1 MSALEIEKAV
11 GALRQGRLV
20 AFPTETVYGLG
31 CDAANP
37 GAIRRLYAAKGRPA
51 DHPVIV
57 HVADVAQLP
66 QWACDIPAS
75 AYTLAAK
82 FWPGPLTLI
91 LKKQPHVTGLVTGG
105 QDSVGLRVPAHP
117 VAHALLA
124 AFGGGIAAPSANK
137 FGRVSATRAED
148 VRRDFGAAV
157 DVVLDGDVPAVGI
170 ESTIVDLTGAAPR
183 VLRPGAITPAMLE
196 AVLGVPVGIGG
207 TDVPRASGTLASH
220 YAPATPLMLMEADL
234 LLELAA
240 SLTRQGKK
248 VAVLARMGAQPL
260 DSGYVWIA
268 APAEPADYAHG
279 LYANLRTLDAAGCE
293 VMLVEQVPNAPE
305 WAAVRDRLTRAATSA
320 TKG

>member
-1 MSALEIEKAV
+1 MRVEIEKAV
-11 GALRQGRLV
+11 AALRQGRLV

-37 GAIRRLYAAKGRPA
+37 DAIRRLYAAKGRPA

-57 HVADVAQLP
+57 HIADVVQLP
-66 QWACDIPAS
+66 LWACDIPAS

-91 LKKQPHVTGLVTGG
+91 LKKQPQVSGLVTGG
-105 QDSVGLRVPAHP
+105 QDSVGLRVPSHS

-148 VRRDFGAAV
+148 VRHDLGDAV
-157 DVVLDGDVPAVGI
+157 DVVLDGELPEVGI

-183 VLRPGAITPAMLE
+183 VLRPGVITPAMIE
-196 AVLGVPVGIGG
+196 AALGVAVGTGG
-207 TDVPRASGTLASH
+207 ADAPRASGSLASH
-220 YAPATPLMLMEADL
+220 YAPATPLMLMPGDL

-240 SLTRQGKK
+240 SLSRQGKK
-248 VAVLARMGAQPL
+248 VAVLARDVTQPL

-268 APAEPADYAHG
+268 APTDVAGYAHN
-279 LYANLRTLDAAGCE
+279 LYANLRRLDAAGGD
-293 VMLVEQVPNAPE
+293 MILADALPPTAE
-305 WAAVRDRLTRAATSA
+305 WAAVRDRLSRAATSA
-320 TKG
+320 NET

>member
-11 GALRQGRLV
+11 AALRQGRLV

-31 CDAANP
+31 CDAASP
-37 GAIRRLYAAKGRPA
+37 AAIRRLYAAKGRPA

-57 HVADVAQLP
+57 HIADVVQLP
-66 QWACDIPAS
+66 LWARDIPAS
-75 AYTLAAK
+75 AYALAEK

-91 LKKQPHVTGLVTGG
+91 LKKQPQVLGLVTGG

-148 VRRDFGAAV
+148 VRQDLGDAV
-157 DVVLDGDVPAVGI
+157 DVVLDGAFPEVGI

-183 VLRPGAITPAMLE
+183 VLRPGAITPAMVE
-196 AVLGVPVGIGG
+196 AVLGVPVGMGG
-207 TDVPRASGTLASH
+207 ADAPRASGTLASH
-220 YAPATPLMLMEADL
+220 YAPATPLMLMPGDL

-240 SLTRQGKK
+240 SLSRQGKK
-248 VAVLARMGAQPL
+248 VAVLARAVAQPL
-260 DSGYVWIA
+260 GSTYVWIA
-268 APAEPADYAHG
+268 APAEPAAYAHD
-279 LYANLRTLDAAGCE
+279 LYANLRTLDAAGSD
-293 VMLVEQVPNAPE
+293 VILADVLPPTAE
-305 WAAVRDRLTRAATSA
+305 WAAVRDRLGRAATSA
-320 TKG
+320 NER